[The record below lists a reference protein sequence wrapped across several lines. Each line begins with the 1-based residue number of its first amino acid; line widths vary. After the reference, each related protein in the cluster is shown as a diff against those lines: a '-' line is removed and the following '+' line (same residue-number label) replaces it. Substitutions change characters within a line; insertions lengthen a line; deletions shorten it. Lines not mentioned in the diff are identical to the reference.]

1 MDKYDDF
8 GMRITPAARKAMIE
22 GDIDNMI
29 TAMIPGGI
37 ERQEAQGQADLCQSE
52 RLPKDLG
59 GWNKGDVREE
69 YAKHGIRV
77 IDDADDIFFNVQLP
91 EGWKLVPTDHSM
103 HNDLLDEQGR
113 RRAGIFYKAAFYDR
127 SAHINFTTR
136 FGVAV
141 VPTDRYKDGKLSYE
155 DRKKL
160 PTVGIVTDGGEEI
173 FECEGY
179 IEADCV
185 NEDGSFNWDLDDR
198 LKKAT
203 FEFAEKWLVETQGYP
218 DYKNETA
225 YWNEE

>member
-1 MDKYDDF
+1 MSKRNEF
-8 GMRITPAARKAMIE
+8 GMTPAARKAMNE
-22 GDIDNMI
+22 GDIENMI

-37 ERQEAQGQADLCQSE
+37 ERQEAQGQAALCESAQ
-52 RLPKDLG
+52 LPKDLG
-59 GWNKGDVREE
+59 GWNKGDVKAE

-77 IDDADDIFFNVQLP
+77 IDEADDIFFNVQLP

-103 HNDLLDEQGR
+103 HNDLLDEKGR

-127 SAHINFTTR
+127 SAHINFCTR
-136 FGVAV
+136 FRVAV
-141 VPTDRYKDGKLSYE
+141 EPEDRYKNALLAYE

-160 PTVGIVTDGGEEI
+160 PEFGVVYDCGEEV

-185 NEDGSFNWDLDDR
+185 NEDGSANWDLMDR

-203 FEFAEKWLVETQGYP
+203 IDFAEKWLIDQGYP

-225 YWNEE
+225 YWDEE